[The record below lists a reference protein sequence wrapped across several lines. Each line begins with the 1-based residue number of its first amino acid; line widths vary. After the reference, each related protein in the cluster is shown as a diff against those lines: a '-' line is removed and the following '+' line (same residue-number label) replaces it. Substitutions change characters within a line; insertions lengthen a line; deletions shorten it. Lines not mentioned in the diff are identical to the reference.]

1 MIRTLTEWEFV
12 DRMLKESFSYEGSA
26 ALFNYLEELEDDCGE
41 QQEFDPVSL
50 RCAWA
55 EYRTVAEC
63 CADYGDDINNLWD
76 LQQNT
81 QVLEFLGGIIINTEF

>member
-1 MIRTLTEWEFV
+1 MINTLTEYEFV
-12 DRMLKESFSYEGSA
+12 DRMTKESFSYEGSV

-41 QQEFDPVSL
+41 QIEFDPVSL
-50 RCAWA
+50 RGEFA

-63 CADYGDDINNLWD
+63 CDDYGDDINNLD
-76 LQQNT
+76 NLKEHT